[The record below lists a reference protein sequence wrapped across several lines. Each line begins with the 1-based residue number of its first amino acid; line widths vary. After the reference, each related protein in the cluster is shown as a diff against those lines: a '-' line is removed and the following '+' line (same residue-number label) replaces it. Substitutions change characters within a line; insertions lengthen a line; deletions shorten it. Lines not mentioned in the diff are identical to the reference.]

1 MHKIRN
7 LLMTIVLVFT
17 VSGCSEGE
25 ENIANPITV
34 NISVDAQ
41 TAYEKD
47 YIDYEYILEDI
58 PVKVEDGSSVWNVLN
73 KVAKNSDIP
82 VVKKGSD
89 TTLYVTHINSIG
101 EFDFEHGSGW
111 MYNVNGK
118 YPNYGADSEKSSLKD
133 GDNVQFRF
141 SLDLGKDIGA
151 SQANE

>member
-1 MHKIRN
+1 MNKIRN
-7 LLMTIVLVFT
+7 LLLTMVLVFT
-17 VSGCSEGE
+17 VSGCSDSA

-47 YIDYEYILEDI
+47 YIDYEYILEDM
-58 PVKVEDGSSVWNVLN
+58 PVEVEEGSSAWDVLN
-73 KVAKNSDIP
+73 KVAKSNDIP

-101 EFDFEHGSGW
+101 EFDFEQGSGW
-111 MYNVNGK
+111 MYNVNGE

-133 GDNVQFRF
+133 GDKVQFRF
-141 SLDLGKDIGA
+141 TLDLGKDIGA